1 MSPFK
6 WKLSACTYTWCY
18 WFVEILENEI
28 WKFARNLPLATFGSE
43 RVKNENGDGN
53 DDKEFSFIV
62 DAPYDF
68 KFPHA
73 KFYIIDNSEII
84 SLSVAFSFE
93 TPP

>member
-1 MSPFK
+1 M
-6 WKLSACTYTWCY
+6 
-18 WFVEILENEI
+18 
-28 WKFARNLPLATFGSE
+28 PLARFGSE

-53 DDKEFSFIV
+53 DYKEFSFIV
-62 DAPYDF
+62 EAPYDF

-73 KFYIIDNSEII
+73 KFYIIDDSEIN

>member
-1 MSPFK
+1 M
-6 WKLSACTYTWCY
+6 
-18 WFVEILENEI
+18 
-28 WKFARNLPLATFGSE
+28 PLATFGSE

-53 DDKEFSFIV
+53 DDKEFWFIV

-73 KFYIIDNSEII
+73 KIYILDNSAII
-84 SLSVAFSFE
+84 SLSVSFSFE